1 MRGAV
6 GRVRPGDGVREEL
19 DDLPMGKKLLDLIGI
34 RQFEPAEDEAFG
46 LSPGDHEQMI
56 PTLNA

>member
-1 MRGAV
+1 
-6 GRVRPGDGVREEL
+6 
-19 DDLPMGKKLLDLIGI
+19 MGKKLRDLTGI